1 LLLLTGAWLLLAGR
15 KDETPAERAQRLSA
29 AHGVTI
35 GIGSPDTFFVP
46 PYGPSDA
53 RVSDVEAQP
62 VDRESAAIALEGI
75 ERALAQYP
83 AGFVAGLIKAVFV
96 AGELRAGGAEPGG
109 TVGPAW
115 IILAAPKDLGRKGI
129 FATSYIGFH
138 HELSSFALEKEPSTL
153 PEWKRFAPAGWK
165 FEEMDARTII
175 ARGHDDDPDLAT
187 GFLSAYGG
195 TNPENDFNV
204 YAEKIF
210 TEPATVAR
218 LAREHPLVRRKLEFV
233 MAVYVRI
240 DPRMA
245 AVFRELG
252 VQ

>member
-1 LLLLTGAWLLLAGR
+1 LLLLIGAWILLASR
-15 KDETPAERAQRLSA
+15 KDETPAQRAQRLSA
-29 AHGVTI
+29 IHGITI

-53 RVSDVEAQP
+53 RLSSMEAQP
-62 VDRESAAIALEGI
+62 VDHESAATALEGI

-96 AGELRAGGAEPGG
+96 TGELRLGGAEAGG

-115 IILAAPKDLGRKGI
+115 IILAAPKDLGREGI
-129 FATSYIGFH
+129 FATSYIGLH
-138 HELSSFALEKEPSTL
+138 HELSSFALHRKPSVL
-153 PEWKRFAPAGWK
+153 QEWERFAPAGWK
-165 FEEMDARTII
+165 FEETNVATII
-175 ARGHDDDPDLAT
+175 ARGHDHDPDPAT

-195 TNPENDFNV
+195 TTAVNDFNV

-218 LAREHPLVRRKLEFV
+218 LARSHALIRRKLEFV
-233 MAVYVRI
+233 IAVYVRI

-245 AVFRELG
+245 AVFHELG

>member
-29 AHGVTI
+29 AHGITI
-35 GIGSPDTFFVP
+35 GIGSPDTFFVVP
-46 PYGPSDA
+46 NGPSDA
-53 RVSDVEAQP
+53 RVSDVEARP

-96 AGELRAGGAEPGG
+96 AGELRVGVVKAGG
-109 TVGPAW
+109 TYGPAW
-115 IILAAPKDLGRKGI
+115 IILAAPKRLGREGI
-129 FATSYIGFH
+129 FATSYIGVH
-138 HELSSFALEKEPSTL
+138 HELSSLALQREPSTL
-153 PEWKRFAPAGWK
+153 PEWERFAPAAWN
-165 FEEMDARTII
+165 FETAPDI
-175 ARGHDDDPDLAT
+175 AREQGKDPDLAT

-218 LAREHPLVRRKLEFV
+218 LAREHPLIRRKLEFV
-233 MAVYVRI
+233 MAVYLRI